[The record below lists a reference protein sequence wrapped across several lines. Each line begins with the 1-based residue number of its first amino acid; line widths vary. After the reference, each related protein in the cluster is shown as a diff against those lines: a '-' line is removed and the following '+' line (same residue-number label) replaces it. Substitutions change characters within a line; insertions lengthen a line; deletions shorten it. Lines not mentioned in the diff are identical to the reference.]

1 MIRRQKSISAGL
13 SVMRSNTN
21 FKTGTGW
28 NRSRIIALSIGVELM
43 PGFFIAGIFMADC
56 RKKKGGTIN

>member
-43 PGFFIAGIFMADC
+43 PGVFHC
-56 RKKKGGTIN
+56 RYFHGGLQKKEGTIN